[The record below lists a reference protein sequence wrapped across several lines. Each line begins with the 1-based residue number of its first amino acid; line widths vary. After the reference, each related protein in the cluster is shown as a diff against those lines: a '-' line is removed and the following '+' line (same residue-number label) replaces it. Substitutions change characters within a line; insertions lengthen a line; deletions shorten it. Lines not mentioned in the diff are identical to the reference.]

1 MSEVITENIPFNP
14 EAYNSDGTFNESF
27 FKETYGFD
35 LLTIT
40 QEVTFGKYTA
50 SVGQMLL
57 DSRCPV
63 GEKVSS
69 VFQENGVEGAKEKLI
84 QFGKMFDV
92 ELDYVFDLA
101 ETTNTEIVEKK
112 K

>member
-1 MSEVITENIPFNP
+1 MSEIITENIPFNP

-40 QEVTFGKYTA
+40 QEVTFGKYTD
-50 SVGQMLL
+50 SFGRMLL

-63 GEKVSS
+63 GEKIRN
-69 VFQENGVEGAKEKLI
+69 VFQESGIESAKEKLI

-92 ELDYVFDLA
+92 ELDYVFDSA
-101 ETTNTEIVEKK
+101 KTANTEIVEKK